1 MKKEIKTFLIIL
13 SIGILI
19 NLVLRPIF
27 VFAQETVSSS
37 TNTQTNQN
45 ILQKTLKIIE
55 DLVSIKDEET
65 ESLAFRIK
73 TFKQVIELAIVEA
86 KELKIKILSLDKLND
101 KELNWQKEQIEKLNA
116 VIEFYENEQKI
127 LSERELITLEWI
139 KNEAQNFKEWRENN
153 YLPLAEEIT
162 NFLLIQQQQKAI
174 ETAQERLKKINRDL
188 QLLKRGEFKNI
199 KLLSDLFTKA
209 EITLNESIKL
219 NKKAINV
226 FWENQ
231 KENQKKLIIT
241 NTTTTSSS
249 TTLSP
254 PLFIRDLVKESLN
267 KIKETYQIFIEMS
280 KLVKTSP

>member
-27 VFAQETVSSS
+27 VFAQETVNSS

-45 ILQKTLKIIE
+45 ILQKTLKTIE
-55 DLVSIKDEET
+55 DLVSIKDEEN

-127 LSERELITLEWI
+127 LSEQELITLEWI

-153 YLPLAEEIT
+153 YLPLTEEIT

-188 QLLKRGEFKNI
+188 QLLKKGEFKNT

-209 EITLNESIKL
+209 EITLNESVKL

-249 TTLSP
+249 TALSP

>member
-13 SIGILI
+13 NIGILI

-45 ILQKTLKIIE
+45 ILQKTLKTIE
-55 DLVSIKDEET
+55 DLVSIKDEEN

-127 LSERELITLEWI
+127 LSEQELITLEWI

-188 QLLKRGEFKNI
+188 QLLKKGEFKNI

-219 NKKAINV
+219 NKKAITV

-249 TTLSP
+249 TVLSP

>member
-45 ILQKTLKIIE
+45 ILQKTLKTIE
-55 DLVSIKDEET
+55 DLVSIKDEEN

-127 LSERELITLEWI
+127 LSEQELITLEWI

-188 QLLKRGEFKNI
+188 QLLKKGEFKNI

-219 NKKAINV
+219 NKKAITV